1 MEKETTGQ
9 PNIKKIFLQI
19 LFVAASLILPG
30 VDWVLFSWM
39 HVLLPTLA
47 FFILIE
53 QGFYKGNRIFII
65 GSIIGLIG
73 SFVLGSIG
81 LYVFAMSLLPVG
93 YVLAHGAGRQEGPVQ
108 SGIKAVAI
116 LSLCWGI
123 LLSGI
128 ITPGE
133 VAPYNGIIA
142 AFDAGIDEAIEY
154 YRVNASSSVEVDMM
168 LETTFLQM
176 KEVVPIIMPSIL
188 GGFAFLAVWFTATVG
203 NWMLGKKD
211 AALQPWPHF
220 QNWRLPERLIWPAII
235 CAGATFAPIAAFKF
249 IAINLLILS
258 ALVYS
263 LQGFSI
269 TVFFMNKWKV
279 PLLFRSFV
287 YVMIVFQSFGT
298 VLLLILGIADT
309 WLNLRKLPPSGG
321 TQN

>member
-1 MEKETTGQ
+1 MEKETTKQ

-19 LFVAASLILPG
+19 IFVASSLILPG

-39 HVLLPTLA
+39 HILLPVVA
-47 FFILIE
+47 FFILVE
-53 QGFYKGNRIFII
+53 QGFYKGNRILIL

-73 SFVLGSIG
+73 SFALGSIG
-81 LYVFAMSLLPVG
+81 LFVFATSLLPVG
-93 YVLAHGAGRQEGPVQ
+93 YVLAHCAGQQEGPVN
-108 SGIKAVAI
+108 SGVKAVAA
-116 LSLCWGI
+116 LAFCWSV

-128 ITPGE
+128 VTPGE

-176 KEVVPIIMPSIL
+176 KDVVPIIMPAVL
-188 GGFAFLAVWFTATVG
+188 GGFALLAVWFTATVG
-203 NWMLGKKD
+203 NWMLGRKD
-211 AALQPWPHF
+211 ATLQPWPHF
-220 QNWRLPERLIWPAII
+220 QTWQLPEKLIWPVII
-235 CAGATFAPIAAFKF
+235 CAGATIVPIAPIKYV
-249 IAINLLILS
+249 AINLLILS

-309 WLNLRKLPPSGG
+309 WLNLRKLPLSG

>member
-19 LFVAASLILPG
+19 LFITSSLILPG

-39 HVLLPTLA
+39 HILLPTLA
-47 FFILIE
+47 FFILVE

-65 GSIIGLIG
+65 GSVLGLIG
-73 SFVLGSIG
+73 SFALGSIG
-81 LYVFAMSLLPVG
+81 LFVFAASLLPVG
-93 YVLAHGAGRQEGPVQ
+93 YVLAHSAGQQEGPVI
-108 SGIKAVAI
+108 SGAKATAV
-116 LSLCWGI
+116 LCCCWGI

-128 ITPGE
+128 VTPGE

-168 LETTFLQM
+168 LETTFIQM
-176 KEVVPIIMPSIL
+176 KDVFPIIMPSIL
-188 GGFAFLAVWFTATVG
+188 GGFALLAVWFTATVG
-203 NWMLGKKD
+203 NWMLGRKNVE
-211 AALQPWPHF
+211 LQPWSHF
-220 QNWRLPERLIWPAII
+220 QTWQLPEKLIWPVII
-235 CAGATFAPIAAFKF
+235 CAGASFLPIAPIKF
-249 IAINLLILS
+249 VAINLLILS

-298 VLLLILGIADT
+298 VLLLLLGIADT
-309 WLNLRKLPPSGG
+309 WLNLRKLPLSG

>member
-39 HVLLPTLA
+39 HILLPTLA
-47 FFILIE
+47 FFILVE
-53 QGFYKGNRIFII
+53 QGFYKGNRIFVI

-73 SFVLGSIG
+73 SFALGSIG
-81 LYVFAMSLLPVG
+81 LLVFAVSLLPIG
-93 YVLAHGAGRQEGPVQ
+93 YVLAHSASQQEGPVK
-108 SGIKAVAI
+108 SGAKAAVA
-116 LSLCWGI
+116 LSLCWGV

-128 ITPGE
+128 ITPGDI
-133 VAPYNGIIA
+133 APYTGIIA
-142 AFDAGIDEAIEY
+142 AFDAGINEAIEY

-176 KEVVPIIMPSIL
+176 KEVIPIIMPAIL
-188 GGFAFLAVWFTATVG
+188 GGFGLLGVWFTATVG
-203 NWMLGKKD
+203 NWMLGRKD

-220 QNWRLPERLIWPAII
+220 QTWQLPEKLIWPVII
-235 CAGATFAPIAAFKF
+235 CAGASFAPIAPVKF
-249 IAINLLILS
+249 VAINLLILS

-298 VLLLILGIADT
+298 VLLLLIGIADT
-309 WLNLRKLPPSGG
+309 WLNLRKLSEIDS